1 MFDTSDEFGGETVLA
16 VDFDEPSVE
25 NSTSGY
31 VTTLSYGN
39 VCAKV
44 GTFTEG
50 NGSFVYTV
58 PANSV
63 NTGNGSDP
71 YVNFAFD
78 KSKVYLNE
86 FSAYSMDFDIHI
98 IEDNG
103 ASVYFNIDYRNASG
117 SGLSNSDAQ
126 LIYQSGKLYLSYSTK
141 TYIADCEGNTFHV
154 TYIVNH
160 EKTLIY
166 VNGKF
171 LCETA
176 CSYKDGAE
184 YATGFRMGI
193 LGALFKSSDIKIAL
207 DNVLINKFA
216 PDYKG
221 DIHKLF
227 ANPDKPLKKNSDTI
241 FGGAFVWPEE

>member
-1 MFDTSDEFGGETVLA
+1 MKKVKIKFKPWIVILAAILLLSTLFGLIMQLRGFTLLFDTSDEFGGETVLA

-98 IEDNG
+98 IETPVLWPPH
-103 ASVYFNIDYRNASG
+103 A
-117 SGLSNSDAQ
+117 
-126 LIYQSGKLYLSYSTK
+126 
-141 TYIADCEGNTFHV
+141 
-154 TYIVNH
+154 
-160 EKTLIY
+160 
-166 VNGKF
+166 
-171 LCETA
+171 
-176 CSYKDGAE
+176 
-184 YATGFRMGI
+184 
-193 LGALFKSSDIKIAL
+193 KS
-207 DNVLINKFA
+207 
-216 PDYKG
+216 
-221 DIHKLF
+221 
-227 ANPDKPLKKNSDTI
+227 
-241 FGGAFVWPEE
+241 